1 MAISDNIYI
10 YDVEKI
16 QFELIKDEFSNAEGL
31 TDLRLS
37 IKTKDD
43 TFVNLIFSDCTNL
56 DISLEGLRAL
66 EKFRGMHE

>member
-16 QFELIKDEFSNAEGL
+16 QFELIKDDFSNTEGL

-37 IKTKDD
+37 IKTQDD
-43 TFVNLIFSDCTNL
+43 TFINLIFSDCTNL
-56 DISLEGLRAL
+56 NIALEGFKAL